1 MKRLFISSQ
10 ISQMEAT
17 QELDA
22 AWKHFL
28 QAIPDGTNPR
38 RKTQPHITLHFLGDI
53 DTDQPEQAAAID
65 QLTNDVKAIARSF
78 GEIDL
83 ILGYLHTFP
92 GVLWTSIG
100 GTQEATDTLD
110 HLQRRIEAAADRAQK
125 EGNLP
130 KVRKNFEFF
139 PHITLGKFD
148 TSATEAVQQTIR
160 DAEYPNQITFR
171 VDSIEIME
179 SLKGTDE
186 ETVYRPIAVPAMLRE

>member
-1 MKRLFISSQ
+1 
-10 ISQMEAT
+10 MEAR

-28 QAIPDGTNPR
+28 QIIPDGTNPR
-38 RKTQPHITLHFLGDI
+38 RKTQPHITLRFLGDI
-53 DTDQPEQAAAID
+53 DTDQPEQATAID
-65 QLTNDVKAIARSF
+65 QLTNDVKAIAGSF
-78 GEIDL
+78 GKIDL

-92 GVLWTSIG
+92 GVLWTSLG
-100 GTQEATDTLD
+100 GTQEATEALD
-110 HLQRRIEAAADRAQK
+110 QLQRRIVAAADRAQM

-160 DAEYPNQITFR
+160 NAEYPNQITLR
-171 VDSIEIME
+171 VDAIEVME
-179 SLKGTDE
+179 SLKGLDE
-186 ETVYRPIAVPAMLRE
+186 DTVYHPIAAPAMLRG